1 MGRYK
6 TGGTVWDDVGRCGT
20 MWDDVG
26 RCGTV
31 WDGVEWYGTVGAV
44 EDGDG
49 REGDAIRIG
58 IFTV

>member
-1 MGRYK
+1 MGWY
-6 TGGTVWDDVGRCGT
+6 GTV
-20 MWDDVG
+20 WDDVG

-31 WDGVEWYGTVGAV
+31 WDGVGWCGTVEAV

-49 REGDAIRIG
+49 REGDAISIG